1 MPAEWERF
9 LSEKEIVAKQTN
21 LVLRVR
27 EDSIGNEVY
36 RWIRGLHSFF
46 YKNNVFPEEAEYS
59 YFSAD
64 SRLKIIL

>member
-1 MPAEWERF
+1 
-9 LSEKEIVAKQTN
+9 VAKQTN

-46 YKNNVFPEEAEYS
+46 YKNNVFPDEAEYS